1 LGHGL
6 LRDLQ
11 QQSGRWRRRRRQR
24 GGLGVSSQ
32 PELFLGLA
40 YSATTGQLMAEVIK
54 GSAFRLAGSSR
65 APDTFVKLTVQSA
78 EGRSL
83 FKSRTPTFTC
93 NPNPMWKENF
103 VYPINKSQLAGITLK
118 VGVWAKK
125 AMKRRHLI
133 GCFALGR
140 GGLGEEEKSHWQ
152 DMTEA
157 RGEQICRW
165 HRLVA
170 EGQKQLERRSLAG
183 NICNWAYFSVNIN
196 AMISFRITF
205 LYWC

>member
-1 LGHGL
+1 MQEPTEQDS
-6 LRDLQ
+6 DLESDDSYQ
-11 QQSGRWRRRRRQR
+11 GSDTGYSETCSSNQVAGGGGGGSG
-24 GGLGVSSQ
+24 GFGVSSQ

-103 VYPINKSQLAGITLK
+103 VYPINKSQLARITLK

-170 EGQKQLERRSLAG
+170 EDKNS
-183 NICNWAYFSVNIN
+183 
-196 AMISFRITF
+196 
-205 LYWC
+205 